1 MLNYDNIIGMS
12 LIIYT
17 KEGCPWCDGARE
29 FLQSAGVAYEEREV
43 RSHPDFM
50 QEMEAKS
57 GQTKAPTIDLD
68 GEILADTDA
77 PAIEAFLKERKI
89 LS

>member
-1 MLNYDNIIGMS
+1 MS

-17 KEGCPWCDGARE
+17 KTGCPWCIDALT
-29 FLQSAGVAYEEREV
+29 FLKTAGVEYEEREV
-43 RSHPDFM
+43 RSNPDFM
-50 QEMEAKS
+50 KELEDKS

-77 PAIEAFLKERKI
+77 QTIESFLKEKGI
-89 LS
+89 L